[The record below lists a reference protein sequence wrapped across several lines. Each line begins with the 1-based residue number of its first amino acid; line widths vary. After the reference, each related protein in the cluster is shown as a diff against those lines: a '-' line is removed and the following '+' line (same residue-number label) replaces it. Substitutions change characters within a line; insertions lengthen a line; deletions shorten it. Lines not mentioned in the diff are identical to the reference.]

1 MPISELT
8 DSTPEDRTSRHWRAL
23 ALIAVSMLVVASAS
37 AIYLHP
43 ITATQMDTLPQVLA
57 PPGDGV
63 VLPDLA
69 NQPSGPSPSPR
80 KMGLVRRGATGVLI
94 EQFGGMNDQ
103 PALGLKA
110 SVQISDP
117 AVVSKLVHDLN
128 ALPAF
133 PDALMFCPLDDGS
146 YFALELAYADGTST
160 GVKVEA
166 AGCGGVYI
174 GGSSHAA
181 AWTATTPA
189 FDESLKGLL
198 APDSVMRASI

>member
-1 MPISELT
+1 
-8 DSTPEDRTSRHWRAL
+8 
-23 ALIAVSMLVVASAS
+23 MLVVASAS

-57 PPGDGV
+57 PPGGGPV
-63 VLPDLA
+63 VPDLVTSPP
-69 NQPSGPSPSPR
+69 PSGPALSPR
-80 KMGLVRRGATGVLI
+80 KTGLVRRGASSVLI

-117 AVVSKLVHDLN
+117 AVVNKLVHDLN

-146 YFALELAYADGTST
+146 YFALEFAYADGTST

-189 FDESLKGLL
+189 FDDALKGLL